1 MKKLTLDNLPPEIE
15 AWLNR
20 RARERGNSLEEEI
33 QDILKYVKANE
44 EKNTGNLAS
53 NIQDLF
59 VPLGGVDLPEI
70 PREAIRDLP
79 NFEEE

>member
-44 EKNTGNLAS
+44 EKNIGNLAS

-79 NFEEE
+79 SFEEE

>member
-20 RARERGNSLEEEI
+20 RATERGNSLEEEI

-44 EKNTGNLAS
+44 EKNIGNLAS

-59 VPLGGVDLPEI
+59 VPLGDVDLPEI